1 MIDFNSLPTIDDEED
16 KKKGVVSFA
25 DLPVVDED
33 PTPTPDLK
41 ITGKAEFEPAPLLTR
56 PQEPTTGL
64 ISAPSSPP
72 MFSFQYKQQPYAQS
86 MTAPKPLPTRAE
98 LRPMTKAEEIEPMT
112 RMRPTPAEQLVGS
125 VQQSPT
131 IAGVQEKPFREAIET
146 QSPTQKAALNKFM
159 TVMGS
164 FSLGPKYLALT
175 GLWNLYETARQ
186 PVISAI
192 KGEKI
197 TAESLLG
204 TKTFAGEFAEGK
216 AKIPLAIAEQL
227 GEIAVMGALDSLAK
241 KKLLTSSLNTVLGE
255 MQKKGVDTANLRG
268 VPAEVFEQAVK
279 NTTLDKE
286 LKRWVKATQFVARNK
301 NQIDAG
307 NWSVVVRNA
316 TPDIKPIIAD
326 MKPKAIQQLLTSPET
341 RQAIAGTPARPQI
354 TAPEFTAGEGAIIG
368 QRQAT
373 PPGTR
378 ITPEGGAVK
387 PTGKVS
393 GETGQPVEQPVKL
406 AEAKGE
412 NFGTFYDKAINPAIK
427 AKDLRNIADS
437 QAVPYDKKALTGD
450 ERKDKLYLLNQ
461 FAQNWSKPQEYVQPE
476 PAVKEPK
483 ASIGSQIP
491 PETKAELSQ
500 IATKPAEER
509 EPVEFKR
516 VNGKDIPVFEEK
528 AVTPAPAPSTL
539 PEQKRPLNV
548 EKPLTDKQIEI
559 INNAPANQQA
569 KIIQQFLRDN
579 KQAPSEKIDLS
590 KAVGEGD
597 VIRPLEKK
605 ANIGEIFIRKLNKSE
620 TTNPSASKNMNKI
633 PEKAGYDIVYKP
645 YGEQGR
651 GYYYIPAEKP
661 AETGEIVTETAPKTE
676 ISEAAPQVQ
685 EAPAPAIPTTP
696 GEKVP
701 PRAEKGAKKGIPA
714 VEADAVKPELP
725 PIPPKGEGKK
735 TYLEGLSEEKFKLG
749 GIKEGDSPFKQLEA
763 FQRSQIIDI
772 EKQIAKAKPDFDFAK
787 ARKESIGNANLRVY
801 DLETGMKYL
810 DHLEQN
816 YATIKTPKEK
826 PAPSPKTG
834 HWIETQ
840 NKEWFGFLKGNN
852 ITPDNAKTK
861 LGVKSMKEYTGT
873 IDDAKKIVLAKEEP
887 KMQAPVKVD
896 DKKAPETPS
905 LQERIR
911 EKVADRVLS
920 STLPEAKRQEI
931 IDFVDKAIKNNPK
944 LNMTE
949 SMRSKFITQ
958 FKERIG
964 LLAKEYGVA
973 GGELGQKMA
982 DANIKQQG
990 YLENGYEN
998 FIDKVTDIYNDFD
1011 IEQRTEVNS
1020 LVFDALENRDD
1031 SSEILRDNKDA
1042 QKVYEIAKDFWDEF
1056 KKTLTSKGYAT
1067 REDYISHAKDTFS
1080 IDNILSDI
1088 KDIDEADIRDLNNY
1102 IKEKSRF
1109 LQKRKDADI
1118 ELLRDIPSL
1127 MKSYLHSVAKA
1138 LSYKDVV
1145 EFYYKD
1151 FKKNIPV
1158 AFKNRS
1164 KQTAISYMT
1173 DNLNPEI
1180 GKGGIYKVI
1189 KNIRRNLYFNFLYMN
1204 LKYAAQNYPQKILT
1218 QLYTSKEAQKMTNRI
1233 FYINRSIEGNL
1244 QNATQEAQQINPRFT
1259 ELVKDIEGATKSDKI
1274 RDVIEK
1280 YDIGKLSEISN
1291 WSYAEIAGIV
1301 DYLMKVP
1308 EYKGLV
1314 KGGMTP
1320 KQAFNKLLEN
1330 QDTYNG
1336 AVRSGRDLAS
1346 KTQISPAP
1354 AYRPEVFARPLNRA
1368 LLMFQRFRF
1377 ATIEMLSET
1386 MGKLEGAEGGRALS
1400 VLRRGLSGEADDV
1413 EVLRSVET
1421 LRKNIENVFKEYKKA
1436 KKSPELSVSNDEI
1449 DSYLNYLKFQ
1459 EKELNNALKQKAP
1472 LGGSKSQIAKTW
1484 GKWYGIAVGIS
1495 VAFQYL
1501 YEMRDDFVRG
1511 IIGKDEKKNKQT
1523 AARRVFRVLNDVSP
1537 LNTYNPSPFSTP
1549 IIPSFTNQMFIYGNF
1564 NKRGMFSAGVRYG
1577 FNVLPGLGFLDA
1589 LTGRVGSD
1597 AITNIVSPPK
1607 NKKKSKKE
1615 D

>member
-1 MIDFNSLPTIDDEED
+1 M
-16 KKKGVVSFA
+16 
-25 DLPVVDED
+25 
-33 PTPTPDLK
+33 
-41 ITGKAEFEPAPLLTR
+41 
-56 PQEPTTGL
+56 
-64 ISAPSSPP
+64 
-72 MFSFQYKQQPYAQS
+72 
-86 MTAPKPLPTRAE
+86 
-98 LRPMTKAEEIEPMT
+98 
-112 RMRPTPAEQLVGS
+112 
-125 VQQSPT
+125 
-131 IAGVQEKPFREAIET
+131 
-146 QSPTQKAALNKFM
+146 
-159 TVMGS
+159 
-164 FSLGPKYLALT
+164 
-175 GLWNLYETARQ
+175 
-186 PVISAI
+186 
-192 KGEKI
+192 
-197 TAESLLG
+197 
-204 TKTFAGEFAEGK
+204 
-216 AKIPLAIAEQL
+216 
-227 GEIAVMGALDSLAK
+227 
-241 KKLLTSSLNTVLGE
+241 
-255 MQKKGVDTANLRG
+255 
-268 VPAEVFEQAVK
+268 
-279 NTTLDKE
+279 
-286 LKRWVKATQFVARNK
+286 
-301 NQIDAG
+301 
-307 NWSVVVRNA
+307 
-316 TPDIKPIIAD
+316 
-326 MKPKAIQQLLTSPET
+326 
-341 RQAIAGTPARPQI
+341 
-354 TAPEFTAGEGAIIG
+354 
-368 QRQAT
+368 
-373 PPGTR
+373 
-378 ITPEGGAVK
+378 
-387 PTGKVS
+387 
-393 GETGQPVEQPVKL
+393 
-406 AEAKGE
+406 
-412 NFGTFYDKAINPAIK
+412 
-427 AKDLRNIADS
+427 
-437 QAVPYDKKALTGD
+437 
-450 ERKDKLYLLNQ
+450 
-461 FAQNWSKPQEYVQPE
+461 
-476 PAVKEPK
+476 
-483 ASIGSQIP
+483 IP
-491 PETKAELSQ
+491 PETKEELSQ
-500 IATKPAEER
+500 IATKSTEAR

-528 AVTPAPAPSTL
+528 VLSPSTI
-539 PEQKRPLNV
+539 PEQKQPLNV
-548 EKPLTDKQIEI
+548 EKP
-559 INNAPANQQA
+559 
-569 KIIQQFLRDN
+569 
-579 KQAPSEKIDLS
+579 
-590 KAVGEGD
+590 
-597 VIRPLEKK
+597 
-605 ANIGEIFIRKLNKSE
+605 
-620 TTNPSASKNMNKI
+620 
-633 PEKAGYDIVYKP
+633 
-645 YGEQGR
+645 
-651 GYYYIPAEKP
+651 AEK
-661 AETGEIVTETAPKTE
+661 GEIVTETTPKTE
-676 ISEAAPQVQ
+676 IGEAAPQVQ
-685 EAPAPAIPTTP
+685 EAPTPAIPTTP

-701 PRAEKGAKKGIPA
+701 PRAEKGAKTGVVEGDSREVYARKYADMLGQPIKEFLYAFIDKVLNKDTDKLLDYLARGRGQNTNSKKIFTEITGIRLPDTVKGIEDTVYKYTGKERPVPVVKEPPKKMSREEVIAKMKDAKLEKLLNKNIKYSGENMTRKEFLNKVKGQGYLPQAKEIYDTTLQNKDLLIAKRAGQKYLFTKDKAISNENIPEVKEGMEALKRLDKNDYKKTVYRMTKGNSSFDITKTEYDHISKPQEVVVEQPKPEKWNMLSQNERADESGVSKSIPIHPKFNQLKQLIDKEWKKSQGSGA
-714 VEADAVKPELP
+714 VLEKAPDFQWNYIDYYSEKNPTIASLQKQIAKDVGVNLTPNKTYKQWDLSIPEPSNRIVKPELP
-725 PIPPKGEGKK
+725 PIPPKEEGKK

-1577 FNVLPGLGFLDA
+1577 FNVLPGLGFLDV